1 MRIIKEQTKTNKK
14 EQNLLGQLWFKYFP
28 YWPLFFAFVL
38 LALAGGWVY
47 LRYATPAFEATASI
61 LIKDDRKGEDESKV
75 IESLNQLSVKKII
88 ENEGEVIRSR
98 GLMTEVVKK
107 LNLYAPVYEE
117 QNVRTVSAYTSSPIV
132 IEAKITD
139 SIQETNGKVPFSY
152 SPEKQQVTIGT
163 QSYPVNLW
171 VTTPYGELR
180 FNARSNQKP
189 EYPLHFYLVDPKKV
203 ASNLLAKLDVNPANK
218 LSTIIVLK
226 LRDENPKCSED
237 ILNELMNAYNRAAVN
252 DKNVL
257 AGSTLKFLEDR
268 LQNVG
273 NQLDT
278 IEKKLQQYKTSSG
291 AIEIGSQ
298 GSLYLQNVGAIDQ
311 KMAEVNT
318 QLTVLNQVET
328 YVKSKDKSGGIVP
341 STIGVSDPML
351 SDLLNKL
358 YDSELQYEKLKR
370 TTAENNPML
379 VSITDQIDKIKPSI
393 LENIRNQKSGLEA
406 NRNNL
411 YSQTNRYSSMLSSI
425 PQKERNLVEIS
436 RNHSI
441 ISNVYNFLL
450 QKREETALSLTSSVA
465 NSRIIDKAQASFGPV
480 SPNNKLIYLIAIC
493 AAVALAVVI
502 ITANEL
508 INPTVL
514 FRHEIEEFTS
524 VPVIGEIIHN
534 DTKEAIVMGTGKRSF
549 IAEQFRNLRTSL
561 PYLGI
566 NANRKR
572 LLVTS
577 TISGE
582 GKSFVVANLA
592 ITLAVAGKKTVL
604 LEFDLSDPTLCSKL
618 GLNMEN
624 RKGLSEFLNG
634 EAKLEELVN
643 PVPGFENLYIIPS
656 GALPENPSE
665 LIMSKRVPELLDYL
679 NKQFDNIL
687 IDTAPVGLLS
697 DAYVLSNYCDATLYV
712 VRHRYTPKTSIQR
725 IDDNNKINELKNL
738 AIVFNGVRSRGFGKK
753 GYGYGYGYGY
763 ISNDPARDK
772 KKTQKPNAA

>member
-1 MRIIKEQTKTNKK
+1 MRVIKEQTKSNKK

-28 YWPLFFAFVL
+28 YWPLFFVFVL
-38 LALAGGWVY
+38 LFLAGGWVY
-47 LRYATPAFEATASI
+47 LRYATPAFEASASI
-61 LIKDDRKGEDESKV
+61 LIKDEKKGEDESAV

-107 LNLYAPVYEE
+107 LHLYAPIFEE
-117 QNVRTVSAYTSSPIV
+117 QSVRTVSAYSSSPIV
-132 IEAKITD
+132 IEVRDAD
-139 SIQETNGKVPFSY
+139 SLQETNTKVPFTF

-163 QSYPVNLW
+163 QSFPVNIW
-171 VTTPYGELR
+171 TTTPYGELR
-180 FNARSNQKP
+180 FNVRTNQKP

-203 ASNLLAKLDVNPANK
+203 ASNLLSKLDVNPANK

-226 LRDENPKCSED
+226 IRDENPKCAED

-257 AGSTLKFLEDR
+257 ASSTLKFLEDR
-268 LQNVG
+268 LRNVG
-273 NQLDT
+273 GQLDT
-278 IEKKLQQYKTSSG
+278 IERKLQQYKTSSG

-318 QLTVLNQVET
+318 QLTVLNQVEN
-328 YVKSKDKSGGIVP
+328 YVKSKDKAGGIVP
-341 STIGVSDPML
+341 STVGVSDPLL

-379 VSITDQIDKIKPSI
+379 VSITDQIEKIKPSI
-393 LENIRNQKSGLEA
+393 LENIRNQKAGLEA

-411 YSQTNRYSSMLSSI
+411 YTQTNRYSSMLSSI

-450 QKREETALSLTSSVA
+450 EKREETALSLTSSVA

-514 FRHEIEEFTS
+514 FRHEIEEYTTT
-524 VPVIGEIIHN
+524 PVIGEIIHN
-534 DTKEAIVMGTGKRSF
+534 DTKEPIVMGTGKRSF

-566 NANRKR
+566 NANHKR

-582 GKSFVVANLA
+582 GKSFVAVNLA

-604 LEFDLSDPTLCSKL
+604 LEFDLSDPTLRTKL
-618 GLNMEN
+618 GVVTEN
-624 RKGLSEFLNG
+624 KKGLSEFLNG
-634 EAKLEELVN
+634 EAVLEELVQ
-643 PVPGFENLYIIPS
+643 PVPGYENLYIISS

-665 LIMSKRVPELLDYL
+665 LIMSKQVPVLLDYL

-725 IDDNNKINELKNL
+725 IDDNNKINELKNM

-763 ISNDPARDK
+763 ISNDPAREK